1 LGEEIIMKHPYH
13 TLLPV
18 QMQAALMEA
27 AATKNTKTIDSTV
40 DHLNFVAPYRFHND
54 KSEPLRTFYH
64 EPRQNV
70 PNAGF
75 LVAFRG
81 LRN

>member
-1 LGEEIIMKHPYH
+1 MKHPYH

-27 AATKNTKTIDSTV
+27 ALTENIKAIDSAV
-40 DHLNFVAPYRFHND
+40 DHLHFVAPYLFHNG
-54 KSEPLRTFYH
+54 KSEALRTFHH

-70 PNAGF
+70 LNAGF
-75 LVAFRG
+75 FVAFRG